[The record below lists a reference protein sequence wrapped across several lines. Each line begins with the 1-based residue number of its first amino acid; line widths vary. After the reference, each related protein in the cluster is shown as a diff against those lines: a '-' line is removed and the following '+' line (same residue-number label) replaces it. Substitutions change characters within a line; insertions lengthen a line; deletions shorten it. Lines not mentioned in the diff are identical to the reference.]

1 MYFVE
6 PKDPILKVLRHYL
19 QFWQKYKYLINQGYE
34 QWYKQGYEQ
43 GYTRWVIHALLD
55 VPRIVIIKL

>member
-1 MYFVE
+1 MYSIE

-19 QFWQKYKYLINQGYE
+19 HFWLKYKHLKNQGYK
-34 QWYKQGYEQ
+34 QGYKQGYEQ
-43 GYTRWVIHALLD
+43 GYAQWVIHALLD